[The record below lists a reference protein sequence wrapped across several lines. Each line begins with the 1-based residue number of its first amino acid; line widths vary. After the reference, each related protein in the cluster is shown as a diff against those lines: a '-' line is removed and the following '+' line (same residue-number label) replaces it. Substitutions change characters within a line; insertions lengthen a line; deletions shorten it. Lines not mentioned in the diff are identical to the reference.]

1 MTGERRA
8 GKKLALTIGLIH
20 EITDGCEKH
29 SSMEGGE
36 SVTKN
41 DLVLKIAKEMN
52 MHQTDIKRIVQMTF
66 DGIVEVLATEGRLE
80 LRNFGVYEVKTRKP
94 RKARNPRTGEEVMVP
109 SRKSV
114 TFKGGKF
121 MTDRVNGLV
130 DAQNSRIEDEL

>member
-1 MTGERRA
+1 MVVTTRDA
-8 GKKLALTIGLIH
+8 NQSGKPFAPAAADTF
-20 EITDGCEKH
+20 C
-29 SSMEGGE
+29 MEGE

-66 DGIVEVLATEGRLE
+66 DGIIEVLATDGRLE

-121 MTDRVNGLV
+121 MTDRINGLV
-130 DAQNSRIEDEL
+130 EAQKSRIEDDL

>member
-1 MTGERRA
+1 MSYS
-8 GKKLALTIGLIH
+8 IVGLFFLPVFA
-20 EITDGCEKH
+20 E
-29 SSMEGGE
+29 GE

-66 DGIVEVLATEGRLE
+66 DGIIEVLASEGRLE

-121 MTDRVNGLV
+121 MTDRVNDLV
-130 DAQNSRIEDEL
+130 GPQSSKADDDL